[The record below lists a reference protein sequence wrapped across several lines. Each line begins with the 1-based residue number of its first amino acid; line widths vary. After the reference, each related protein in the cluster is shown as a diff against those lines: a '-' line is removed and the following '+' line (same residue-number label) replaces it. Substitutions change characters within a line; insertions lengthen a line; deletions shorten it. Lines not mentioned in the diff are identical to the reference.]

1 MSDNTNDTNSEI
13 SEAPERLFK
22 PGSDSPPSSGGGG
35 PSVSLGPL
43 SIGGG
48 GGGAA
53 GGGPGELVEI
63 GRHDLST
70 TSKQTLGDFLT
81 RVTAGTAGSSP
92 KPNVFQVKPGVTE
105 FSLTDP
111 STGLP
116 APQGNDQTD
125 DGNPEDI
132 IQTGTTIGS
141 FTSTVDPEAKARF
154 DNLSSGD
161 FNGAEELP
169 HLVSKE
175 AKNGQV
181 FGHTVHS
188 GIEARHSTST
198 RPGAPSTF
206 PVEGP
211 EMQQRISRILMSNR
225 FNPSP
230 NTPFMID
237 NSTSGSMGYTKQTE
251 LGKYTQNKDAVLIND
266 IKHVGQQMVIASTGH
281 DPDLDSA
288 TVANVLPTLEQ
299 ITGLNILDTQDLRVF
314 NLPAGATVSENKG
327 ELIIGESDNKSYGSL
342 NSPLEPFADGFP
354 AGMFVNTVASMA
366 ALILSAR
373 AFVELM
379 DLVKSADSVAST
391 VRPANPIGLKK
402 GRNDVKAG
410 SLQTKLLEML
420 NIPRLEYDFAECM
433 YLGILTF
440 FGVKELPVEP
450 GDDFD
455 LEDLVASAQHVA
467 GSPGY
472 YSVVTR
478 HVLRDT
484 DNILHSIREIP
495 IGVGAILEITKM
507 VETLTRSST
516 WRFLMQMA
524 KLGNQVKMGDVGHP
538 RMDMGDVDAYVETAS
553 TRVMMSRAG
562 VAENNPAF
570 YPGSQSSNRL
580 AWRHASSP
588 SRYLMPNTF
597 IAATAGITSDADILS
612 QKLYMSQG
620 GASAHADHIS
630 KSNLGSG
637 AGGPHAT
644 IGQSDSGT
652 RLTKEYVE
660 FIENEL
666 EAEYMPFYFHDL
678 RTNEIISFH
687 AFLGGYTDGFSTDY
701 TTTSGYGRSDD
712 VMIYNKTTRSISF
725 DFTVAATSMQD
736 LDVMYWNVNKL
747 ISMCYPQWSRGR
759 KMTNPDG
766 DNFIQPF
773 SQIPT
778 ASPMIRVRIGDMLK
792 SNYSKFGLMRNFGLG
807 LPASEFNINQDTDN
821 KAQNEKLKAQA
832 RIEAAKELVVVEGNK
847 TMQSITSGEAETDI
861 SHPKYGYAV
870 GDLVLL
876 DPTPTKYWPR
886 TSDGKMGKEQN
897 PSIGPSSKEGRL
909 HTYQNAVEVEILK
922 RVPGPKNSPS
932 AFDDALKNVSKHPEI
947 DPGVGEMSYLVKI
960 KQNSPAHLS
969 LGLDIDDGFL
979 HHRAEH
985 SEIVGLSDKGRK
997 RIKDLIIKEKEKEI
1011 GEPEPDITGEERLRR
1026 FFDADKN
1033 FIVRSFESSR
1043 GRGLAGFITGLNFDW
1058 AESTW
1063 EIDPGRRAPK
1073 MMKLSVS
1080 FAPIHDM
1087 HLGLDHSGM
1096 MTSVPF
1102 NVGLL
1107 SNAIG
1112 GDPYTEDTYPAGDD
1126 FVGALNKAV
1135 STAKGRGGAPT
1146 EPETAEVA
1154 RKAAED
1160 ARSGNED

>member
-1 MSDNTNDTNSEI
+1 MADNTNDTNSEI
-13 SEAPERLFK
+13 ETAPEKLYRTGYEGTE
-22 PGSDSPPSSGGGG
+22 PEDSSEGPPD
-35 PSVSLGPL
+35 
-43 SIGGG
+43 
-48 GGGAA
+48 
-53 GGGPGELVEI
+53 LVEI
-63 GRHDLST
+63 GKHDI
-70 TSKQTLGDFLT
+70 SKKSKKTLGDFLS
-81 RVTAGTAGSSP
+81 RVTAGKAGSAG
-92 KPNVFQVKPGVTE
+92 KPNAFTVEPTVSDLT
-105 FSLTDP
+105 LTDP

-116 APQGNDQTD
+116 APQGNAQGQ
-125 DGNPEDI
+125 DGSAQQLKE
-132 IQTGTTIGS
+132 TRTTLGS
-141 FTSTVDPEAKARF
+141 FTNIVDPEAKAKF
-154 DNLSSGD
+154 ESLSSGD
-161 FNGAEELP
+161 FNGSEALTG
-169 HLVSKE
+169 LASKE
-175 AKNGQV
+175 DKNGQL
-181 FGHTVHS
+181 FGHTVYS
-188 GIEARHSTST
+188 EIEPRHSTST

-206 PVEGP
+206 STKGSEV
-211 EMQQRISRILMSNR
+211 QKKISRILMTNR
-225 FNPSP
+225 FNPTP
-230 NTPFMID
+230 NTPFMTD
-237 NSTSGSMGYTKQTE
+237 NETNGSMGFTQQTE
-251 LGKYTQNKDAVLIND
+251 LGRYQQDQPAVFLSEISE
-266 IKHVGQQMVIASTGH
+266 IGQQMVVASTGH
-281 DPDLDSA
+281 EPDLNS
-288 TVANVLPTLEQ
+288 TTIANVLPTLEQ
-299 ITGLNILDTQDLRVF
+299 ITGLNTLDTQDLRVF
-314 NLPAGATVSENKG
+314 NLPAGQTVSENKG
-327 ELIIGESDNKSYGSL
+327 ELIIGESNNKTHGNL
-342 NSPLEPFADGFP
+342 NSHLEPFADGFP

-366 ALILSAR
+366 ALILAAR
-373 AFVELM
+373 AFVELA
-379 DLVKSADSVAST
+379 DLFQSADT
-391 VRPANPIGLKK
+391 VSEVVRAANPEGLKK
-402 GRNDVKAG
+402 GRHDLKAG
-410 SLQTKLLEML
+410 SLHSKLLEML
-420 NIPRLEYDFAECM
+420 NVPRLEYDFAECM

-440 FGVKELPVEP
+440 FGVENLPTEP
-450 GDDFD
+450 GSEFS
-455 LEDLVASAQHVA
+455 LEDLVKSAQHVA

-484 DNILHSIREIP
+484 DNIVDSVREIP
-495 IGVGAILEITKM
+495 AGIGAILEITKM
-507 VETLTRSST
+507 IETLTRSST

-524 KLGNQVKMGDVGHP
+524 KLGSQVKMGDTGHP

-562 VAENNPAF
+562 IAEANPAF
-570 YPGSQSSNRL
+570 YPGSQSKNRL

-588 SRYLMPNTF
+588 SRYIMPETF
-597 IAATAGITSDADILS
+597 VRASSGITNDANLLS
-612 QKLYMSQG
+612 QKLYMAQG
-620 GASAHADHIS
+620 GASAHADAVK

-637 AGGPHAT
+637 ANGPSAN
-644 IGQSDSGT
+644 IGPSESGT
-652 RLTKEYVE
+652 RLSNEYVE

-701 TTTSGYGRSDD
+701 TSTSAYGRSDD

-759 KMTNPDG
+759 KMANPDG

-807 LPASEFNINQDTDN
+807 LPSSEFNINQETDN
-821 KAQNEKLKAQA
+821 LAENEKLKAEA
-832 RIEAAKELVVVEGNK
+832 EIEAAKEMVIVEGNK
-847 TMQSITSGEAETDI
+847 TMHALQFTETETDI
-861 SHPKYGYAV
+861 SEPDYGYAV

-897 PSIGPSSKEGRL
+897 PSKGPSSKEGRL
-909 HTYQNAVEVEILK
+909 HTYQNAVEVEVIK
-922 RVPGPKNSPS
+922 RVPGPKNNPS
-932 AFDDALKNVSKHPEI
+932 AFDDALKKAEKYPNL
-947 DPGVGEMSYLVKI
+947 DPGNGFLTYLVKI

-969 LGLDIDDGFL
+969 LGLDIDTGFL

-985 SEIVGLSDKGRK
+985 GEIIGLSDNGRK
-997 RIKDLIIKEKEKEI
+997 RIKDLILQKKLEEI
-1011 GEPEPDITGEERLRR
+1011 GAPAPDISGEERLRQ
-1026 FFDADKN
+1026 FFDPDKN
-1033 FIVRSFESSR
+1033 FIVRSFESAR

-1112 GDPYTEDTYPAGDD
+1112 GDPYSEDTYPSSDD
-1126 FVGALNKAV
+1126 FLGALNKSVA
-1135 STAKGRGGAPT
+1135 TAKGRGPGPV
-1146 EPETAEVA
+1146 EPATNEVA

-1160 ARSGNED
+1160 ARNGNEG

>member
-13 SEAPERLFK
+13 SERPERLFK

-43 SIGGG
+43 SIST
-48 GGGAA
+48 GGGA
-53 GGGPGELVEI
+53 GSGGPGELVEI
-63 GRHDLST
+63 GKHDLST
-70 TSKQTLGDFLT
+70 ESKQTLGDFLT
-81 RVTAGTAGSSP
+81 RVTAGSAGSSP
-92 KPNVFQVKPGVTE
+92 KPNVFQVKPGVAE

-154 DNLSSGD
+154 DSLSSGD

-169 HLVSKE
+169 YLVSKE
-175 AKNGQV
+175 AKNGQI

-188 GIEARHSTST
+188 GIEAKHSTST

-211 EMQQRISRILMSNR
+211 EMQQRISRILMTNR
-225 FNPSP
+225 FNPTP

-251 LGKYTQNKDAVLIND
+251 LGRYSQNQDAVLLTD
-266 IKHVGQQMVIASTGH
+266 IRHIGQQMVVASTGH
-281 DPDLDSA
+281 DPDLDD
-288 TVANVLPTLEQ
+288 TEIANVLPTLEQ
-299 ITGLNILDTQDLRVF
+299 VSGLNILDTQDLRVF

-342 NSPLEPFADGFP
+342 SSPLEPFADGFP

-373 AFVELM
+373 AFVELAN
-379 DLVKSADSVAST
+379 LFKKSDAEAQKAISA
-391 VRPANPIGLKK
+391 ANPGQLKK
-402 GRNDVKAG
+402 GRNDLKAA
-410 SLQTKLLEML
+410 SLHTSLMEIL
-420 NIPRLEYDFAECM
+420 NVPKLEYDFAECM
-433 YLGILTF
+433 YYGLLTF
-440 FGVKELPVEP
+440 FGVDDLPAEP
-450 GDDFD
+450 GDDFNIT
-455 LEDLVASAQHVA
+455 ELVQSAQHVA

-484 DNILHSIREIP
+484 DNIIHSIKEIP
-495 IGVGAILEITKM
+495 KGPGALLEITKM
-507 VETLTRSST
+507 VDTLTRSST

-524 KLGNQVKMGDVGHP
+524 KLGNQVKMGDSGHP
-538 RMDMGDVDAYVETAS
+538 RMDMGDVDAYVETAA

-588 SRYLMPNTF
+588 SRYLMPETF
-597 IAATAGITSDADILS
+597 VAAASGVTNDADLLS
-612 QKLYMSQG
+612 EKLYMSQG
-620 GASAHADHIS
+620 GAAAEADSKS

-637 AGGPHAT
+637 ANGPFSKH
-644 IGQSDSGT
+644 GPSDTGT
-652 RLTKEYVE
+652 RLNSDYVE

-701 TTTSGYGRSDD
+701 TSTSAYGRSDD

-725 DFTVAATSMQD
+725 DFTVAATSTQD

-807 LPASEFNINQDTDN
+807 LPASEFNINQATN
-821 KAQNEKLKAQA
+821 NQAKNEQLRAQA
-832 RIEAAKELVVVEGNK
+832 RIEAAKEMVIVEGNK
-847 TMQSITSGEAETDI
+847 TMQSITAGEQETDI

-897 PSIGPSSKEGRL
+897 PSIGPSAKEGRL
-909 HTYQNAVEVEILK
+909 HTYQTPVEVEVIK
-922 RVPGPKNSPS
+922 RVPGPKNNPS
-932 AFDDALKNVSKHPEI
+932 AFDDALKKVTKHPEL

-960 KQNSPAHLS
+960 KQVSPAHMS
-969 LGLDIDDGFL
+969 LGFDIDPAFM

-985 SEIVGLSDKGRK
+985 SEIIGLSDKGRK
-997 RIKDLIIKEKEKEI
+997 RIKDLIIKKKEEEI
-1011 GEPEPDITGEERLRR
+1011 GEPEPDMTGPERLQK

-1063 EIDPGRRAPK
+1063 EINPGRRAPK

-1107 SNAIG
+1107 SNAIN
-1112 GDPYTEDTYPAGDD
+1112 GDPYSDEYPSNDHFIGSQNKTEANR
-1126 FVGALNKAV
+1126 V
-1135 STAKGRGGAPT
+1135 GRGLPPT
-1146 EPETAEVA
+1146 EPDTAENA
-1154 RKAAED
+1154 QRIAED
-1160 ARSGNED
+1160 AKSGNEG

>member
-1 MSDNTNDTNSEI
+1 MADNTNDTNSEI
-13 SEAPERLFK
+13 SQAPERLFK
-22 PGSDSPPSSGGGG
+22 PGSEPASGGGG
-35 PSVSLGPL
+35 PSASVSVGPV
-43 SIGGG
+43 SAGVSA
-48 GGGAA
+48 GGGA
-53 GGGPGELVEI
+53 GPGELVEI
-63 GRHDLST
+63 GKHDI
-70 TSKQTLGDFLT
+70 SKQSKKTLGDFLS
-81 RVTAGTAGSSP
+81 RVTAGKAGSAG
-92 KPNVFQVKPGVTE
+92 KPNAFTVEPTLND

-116 APQGNDQTD
+116 APQGNAQGQ
-125 DGNPEDI
+125 DGSAQQLKE
-132 IQTGTTIGS
+132 TRTTLGS
-141 FTSTVDPEAKARF
+141 FTNIVDPEARAKF
-154 DNLSSGD
+154 ESLSSCD
-161 FNGAEELP
+161 FNGAEELAG
-169 HLVSKE
+169 LASKE
-175 AKNGQV
+175 DKNGQL
-181 FGHTVHS
+181 FGHTVY
-188 GIEARHSTST
+188 GDIEPRHSTST

-206 PVEGP
+206 PVEGS
-211 EMQQRISRILMSNR
+211 EIQQKISRILITNR

-251 LGKYTQNKDAVLIND
+251 LGSYSKNQDPVMLED
-266 IKHVGQQMVIASTGH
+266 IRHIGQQMVVASTGH
-281 DPDLDSA
+281 EPDLDSA
-288 TVANVLPTLEQ
+288 TIANVLPTLEQ
-299 ITGLNILDTQDLRVF
+299 ISGLNILDTQDLRVF
-314 NLPAGATVSENKG
+314 NLPAGFTVSENKG
-327 ELIIGESDNKSYGSL
+327 ELIVGESDNKSYGSL
-342 NSPLEPFADGFP
+342 SSPLEPFADGFP

-366 ALILSAR
+366 ALILAAR
-373 AFVELM
+373 AFVELAN
-379 DLVKSADSVAST
+379 LFKKADSTAEKAAKA
-391 VRPANPIGLKK
+391 ANPEQLKK
-402 GRNDVKAG
+402 GRNDLKMG
-410 SLQTKLLEML
+410 SLHTKLLEML
-420 NIPRLEYDFAECM
+420 NVPKLEFDFAECM

-440 FGVKELPVEP
+440 FGVKDLPVNP
-450 GDDFD
+450 GDDIK
-455 LEDLVASAQHVA
+455 LENLVESAQHVA

-484 DNILHSIREIP
+484 DNILHSIKDVP
-495 IGVGAILEITKM
+495 KGVGAILEITKM

-524 KLGNQVKMGDVGHP
+524 KLGNQVKMGDSGHP
-538 RMDMGDVDAYVETAS
+538 RMDMGDLDAYVETAS
-553 TRVMMSRAG
+553 TRVMKSRAG

-570 YPGSQSSNRL
+570 YPGSQSNNRL

-588 SRYLMPNTF
+588 SRYLMPDTF
-597 IAATAGITSDADILS
+597 IAAASGITNDADILS

-620 GASAHADHIS
+620 GASAHADSVS
-630 KSNLGSG
+630 KSNLGKG
-637 AGGPHAT
+637 ANGPNAQ

-652 RLTKEYVE
+652 RLNSEYVE

-701 TTTSGYGRSDD
+701 TSTSAYGRSDD

-725 DFTVAATSMQD
+725 DFTVAATSVQD

-807 LPASEFNINQDTDN
+807 LPASEFNINQATN
-821 KAQNEKLKAQA
+821 NQAKNEQLRAQA
-832 RIEAAKELVVVEGNK
+832 RIEAAKELVIVEGNK
-847 TMQSITSGEAETDI
+847 TMQAITPGEQETDI
-861 SHPKYGYAV
+861 SEPKYGYAV

-897 PSIGPSSKEGRL
+897 PSIGPSSIEGRL
-909 HTYQNAVEVEILK
+909 HTYQTPVEVEIIK
-922 RVPGPKNSPS
+922 RVPGPKNNPS
-932 AFDDALKNVSKHPEI
+932 AFDDALTKVTKHPEL
-947 DPGVGEMSYLVKI
+947 DPGIGEMSYLVKI
-960 KQNSPAHLS
+960 KQISPAHIS
-969 LGLDIDDGFL
+969 LGLDIDPAFL

-985 SEIVGLSDKGRK
+985 SEIIGLSDKGRK
-997 RIKDLIIKEKEKEI
+997 RIKDLIIKKKEEEI
-1011 GEPEPDITGEERLRR
+1011 GKPEPDITGQERLVR

-1063 EIDPGRRAPK
+1063 EINPGRRAPK

-1087 HLGLDHSGM
+1087 HIGLDHSGM

-1107 SNAIG
+1107 ANAIG
-1112 GDPYTEDTYPAGDD
+1112 GDPYSDEYPSSES
-1126 FVGALNKAV
+1126 FIGAQNKV
-1135 STAKGRGGAPT
+1135 SATQTGRGGNPT

-1160 ARSGNED
+1160 ANSGGNEG